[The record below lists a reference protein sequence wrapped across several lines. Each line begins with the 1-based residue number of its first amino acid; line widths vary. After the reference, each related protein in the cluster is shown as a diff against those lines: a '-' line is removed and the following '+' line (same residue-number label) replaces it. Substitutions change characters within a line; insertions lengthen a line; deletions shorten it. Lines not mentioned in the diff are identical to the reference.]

1 VLDEIG
7 GFDERFFMY
16 MEDVELSLRA
26 RLAGWDVVFAPR
38 SRVVHDY
45 TLDIPAWKFYYLE
58 RNRLLMLMKIFRWR
72 TLLAMAPAL
81 AAAEA
86 GVIWYALRA
95 GRPTLSAKLRSYAGV
110 ARELPALLR
119 GRARAQRIRRVGDR
133 ALLATLDSALPH
145 APGAP
150 GATLMRAADAFFSGY
165 ARMLRRIVRW

>member
-1 VLDEIG
+1 VLEDIG

-26 RLAGWDVVFAPR
+26 RLAGWDVVYAPR

-45 TLDIPAWKFYYLE
+45 TLDIPPWKFYYLE

-72 TLLAMAPAL
+72 TLIALAPAL
-81 AAAEA
+81 LVAEA
-86 GVIWYALRA
+86 GVCWYALRA
-95 GRPTLSAKLRSYAGV
+95 GRATFAAKLRSYAGF
-110 ARELPALLR
+110 ARELPAVIRSR
-119 GRARAQRIRRVGDR
+119 GRAQRIRRTGDR
-133 ALLATLDSALPH
+133 ALLEWLDCALPH

-150 GATLMRAADAFFSGY
+150 GAKLMRAADAFFSGY